1 MPLLVNCVLYGF
13 LKLFIYQLCWILIE
27 ALGLLTVVT
36 SFIAGPGFED
46 AWASQLWYTGLVAL

>member
-1 MPLLVNCVLYGF
+1 MNCVLYGF

-36 SFIAGPGFED
+36 SFVAGPGFED